1 MKSQLVPRFKFAR
14 EYTALLVAAGLGIF
28 VTGLLYFGA
37 KQFEQKRLREQV
49 EFQALESG
57 LALQSELDYGLEA
70 IQALNSF
77 FRASQHV
84 DPEEFETFT
93 RYLLESDSGL
103 QALEWTPRVY
113 ADELAVFEASMRSA
127 GFSNYRVWDKGDTDQ
142 VSPVSERHEYFP
154 IAYTQPIGSNSHVF
168 GFDLGSNRDQ
178 LKAMQRAR
186 DTGMAVASPYSDGIW
201 IDDEQPVSL
210 VYLAVYDKHMPTA
223 SLEDRRRNLKGFVH
237 AVFRVDKLL
246 SSSLS
251 DLPLS
256 GLQLVLTDATN
267 RNEHVASVTLSKF
280 GRDYNPTLAG
290 HDCPSL
296 SVSQT
301 LAIAEREWH
310 LTCHAT
316 HEFYQKHDTQLGAL
330 VLIFGSS
337 LTTLLVA
344 YLLQLKRRSRETEL
358 ARDQAQAAARSKSHF
373 LASMSHEIRTPM
385 NGVIGLTGLMLETD
399 LDQEQRE
406 FGELLRTSA
415 ESLLTLINDVLDAS
429 KLESGHFELEELDLD
444 IRCVLEE
451 VLDLL
456 SVRAFAKGLELVAN
470 VDPLVPTNLRGDP
483 SRLRQVLL
491 NLVGNAVKFT
501 SSGHIEVRI
510 TPERDGASQFTARFE
525 VRDTGI
531 GIEAEQADRLFQ
543 AFTQADQTMS
553 RRYGGTGLGLSIS
566 KQLVS
571 LMGGQIGAS
580 GIPNR
585 GSTFWFTAAFKCA
598 ENSCSFPNPDVPL
611 LKGKAVLV
619 LEQNK
624 ATRESLIRSLEFW
637 GIRCDSAG
645 DIDTGR
651 QLLEEMRKG
660 PSDYMAVLLDS
671 AMVEENN
678 SDFSCLLD
686 PACLPDPAEC
696 LPPLI
701 LLNIRKANARRN
713 TLNKNAFA
721 CLVKPVR
728 GAQLLNCLRSIASG
742 ETSSTANQ
750 NAQTPNPIAAER
762 SLRILLVEDNPV
774 NQRVAVSF
782 LERMGFRPALA
793 GNGLEAIEQLSQ
805 MEFDL
810 ILMDLQMP
818 EMDGI
823 EATDRIRNMHGR
835 RGQAIIIAMTAN
847 TLSED
852 KQRCL
857 EAGMD
862 DFISKPVRP
871 VELEEVIK
879 RWEAEIATR
888 RAAEEDE
895 DPLRIAG

>member
-1 MKSQLVPRFKFAR
+1 MKSQLVPRLKHAH

-37 KQFEQKRLREQV
+37 KQFEKKRLREQV
-49 EFQALESG
+49 EFQAFESG
-57 LALQSELDYGLEA
+57 LALQSGLDYGLEA

-84 DPEEFETFT
+84 DADEFETFT
-93 RYLLESDSGL
+93 RYLLESDSGI
-103 QALEWTPRVY
+103 QALEWTPRVH
-113 ADELAVFEASMRSA
+113 ADELAAFEASMHNA
-127 GFSNYRVWDKGDTDQ
+127 GRPNYRVWEEAGADQ
-142 VSPVSERHEYFP
+142 VHPVSQRHEYFP
-154 IAYTQPIGSNSHVF
+154 IAYTQPIASNSHVF
-168 GFDLGSNRDQ
+168 GFDLGSKRDQ

-186 DTGMAVASPYSDGIW
+186 DTGMAIASPCSDGIW
-201 IDDEQPVSL
+201 FDNEQAVSL
-210 VYLAVYDKHMPTA
+210 VYLPVYDQHMPTA

-246 SSSLS
+246 SSSLA

-256 GLQLVLTDATN
+256 GLQLVLTDATA
-267 RNEHVASVTLSKF
+267 RNEHVASVSLSKF

-296 SVSQT
+296 SVGQT
-301 LAIAEREWH
+301 LAIAEREWL

-316 HEFYQKHDTQLGAL
+316 HEFYLKYDTRLGTM

-337 LTTLLVA
+337 LTTLLVG
-344 YLLQLKRRSRETEL
+344 YLLQLKRRSKETEL
-358 ARDQAQAAARSKSHF
+358 ARDQAQAAARSKSNF

-470 VDPLVPTNLRGDP
+470 VDPQVPTNLRGDP

-510 TPERDGASQFTARFE
+510 TPELDGASQFTARFE

-580 GIPNR
+580 GTPGR

-598 ENSCSFPNPDVPL
+598 DDSCSFPNPDAPL
-611 LKGKAVLV
+611 LKDKSVLI
-619 LEQNK
+619 LEQNE
-624 ATRESLIRSLEFW
+624 ATRNSLIRSLKFW

-651 QLLEEMRKG
+651 RLLEEM
-660 PSDYMAVLLDS
+660 STSQSNYMAVLLDS
-671 AMVEENN
+671 SLAEESN
-678 SDFSCLLD
+678 SDISSLLD
-686 PACLPDPAEC
+686 PVES

-701 LLNIRKANARRN
+701 LLNIRKANMRRGS
-713 TLNKNAFA
+713 LNKSAFA

-728 GAQLLNCLRSIASG
+728 NTHLFNCLRSIAAG
-742 ETSSTANQ
+742 ESSTPANQ
-750 NAQTPNPIAAER
+750 DTQAVDPIAEKR
-762 SLRILLVEDNPV
+762 GLRILLVEDNPV

-793 GNGLEAIEQLSQ
+793 GNGLEAIEQMSQ
-805 MEFDL
+805 VEFDL

-823 EATDRIRNMHGR
+823 EATDRIRRMHGQQS
-835 RGQAIIIAMTAN
+835 QAIIIAMTAN

-879 RWEAEIATR
+879 RWEAEIAKKRT
-888 RAAEEDE
+888 AATGE